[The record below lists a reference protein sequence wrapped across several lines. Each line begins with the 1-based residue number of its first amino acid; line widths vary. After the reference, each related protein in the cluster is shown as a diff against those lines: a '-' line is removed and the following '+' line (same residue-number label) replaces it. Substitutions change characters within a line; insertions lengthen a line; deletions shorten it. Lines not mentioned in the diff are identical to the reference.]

1 MVKNEML
8 KKVSEVSGLSQKDVS
23 AVLSAYATV
32 VVDTLTANRDEKIAL
47 ENIGTFKVK
56 NVPERKGIIR
66 MGARTGEEYVV
77 PSHSEI
83 TFKMSKSAKTI

>member
-32 VVDTLTANRDEKIAL
+32 VVDTLTENRDEKIAL

-56 NVPERKGIIR
+56 KVPERSGVS
-66 MGARTGEEYVV
+66 TLGEKKEWVK
-77 PSHSEI
+77 PAHSEI
-83 TFKMSKSAKTI
+83 CFKISRSIKNI

>member
-1 MVKNEML
+1 MTKNEML

-32 VVDTLTANRDEKIAL
+32 VVDTLTANRDEKVAL

-56 NVPERKGIIR
+56 NVPERRGIS
-66 MGARTGEEYVV
+66 TLGEKKEWVK
-77 PSHSEI
+77 PAHSEI
-83 TFKMSKSAKTI
+83 CFKITKSVKEI